1 MSASRVWLSEY
12 PNFNLMMGTHTEVC
26 IVTGASSGL
35 GLEMTRNALANG
47 ERVVATLRRPD
58 VLKEFA
64 AQYSSRQLLVV
75 QLDVTKPQE
84 IKDAFV
90 SAKETF
96 GRVDVVFNNAG
107 YIVAGEAEAIPDEP
121 ARDMFEVNFWGAAHV
136 SQEAVRFFR
145 DENKPPGGRLLQ
157 TSAGVGLF
165 SVPTAAFYGATKH
178 GELSNDFEY
187 VPNKCMDT
195 N

>member
-121 ARDMFEVNFWGAAHV
+121 VRDMFEVNFWGAANV
-136 SQEAVRFFR
+136 TREAVRVFR
-145 DENKPPGGRLLQ
+145 EVNKPRGGRLLQ
-157 TSAGVGLF
+157 MSSISGVRSPPSMGY
-165 SVPTAAFYGATKH
+165 YGACKH
-178 GELSNDFEY
+178 GGFNSDCR
-187 VPNKCMDT
+187 VWVQVR
-195 N
+195 

>member
-1 MSASRVWLSEY
+1 
-12 PNFNLMMGTHTEVC
+12 
-26 IVTGASSGL
+26 
-35 GLEMTRNALANG
+35 MTRNALANG

-58 VLKEFA
+58 VLNDFA
-64 AQYSSRQLLVV
+64 AQYSSGQLLVV
-75 QLDVTKPQE
+75 QLDVTKLQE
-84 IKDAFV
+84 IKDAFAR
-90 SAKETF
+90 AKATF

-145 DENKPPGGRLLQ
+145 DVNELQGGRLIQ

-165 SVPTAAFYGATKH
+165 SVPTAAFYGAAKH
-178 GELSNDFEY
+178 GELSDD
-187 VPNKCMDT
+187 C
-195 N
+195 